1 MPCYDPRPSMCY
13 EETQSEVK
21 TLRNT
26 IDKRNA
32 MICAILSELTSATS
46 VHYTTD
52 FITNAEKN
60 GSITGIQHLW
70 SKHQAEDIRRVAK
83 YTKADWKR
91 ASVHEKN
98 LAKRIQ
104 EKQCVQK

>member
-1 MPCYDPRPSMCY
+1 MSYYDHRPSMCY
-13 EETQSEVK
+13 TETQYTVR
-21 TLRNT
+21 TLENT

-32 MICAILSELTSATS
+32 MICALLSELTSATS
-46 VHYTTD
+46 AIYTTN

-70 SKHQAEDIRRVAK
+70 SKHQAEDIRRISK
-83 YTKADWKR
+83 YTKVDWKK

-98 LAKRIQ
+98 LAKRLK
-104 EKQCVQK
+104 EKL

>member
-13 EETQSEVK
+13 TETQATVR
-21 TLRNT
+21 TLENT

-32 MICAILSELTSATS
+32 MICALLSEISTVLSKEDL
-46 VHYTTD
+46 TD

-70 SKHQAEDIRRVAK
+70 NKHQAEDIRRISN
-83 YTKADWKR
+83 YTKSDWKK

-98 LAKRIQ
+98 
-104 EKQCVQK
+104 

>member
-1 MPCYDPRPSMCY
+1 MCY
-13 EETQSEVK
+13 TETQSTVR
-21 TLRNT
+21 TLEST
-26 IDKRNA
+26 IDERNA
-32 MICAILSELTSATS
+32 MICALLSELTSATS
-46 VHYTTD
+46 VHYTTN

-83 YTKADWKR
+83 YTKADWKK

-98 LAKRIQ
+98 LAKRLK
-104 EKQCVQK
+104 ENNEPTNPR

>member
-13 EETQSEVK
+13 TETQSTVK
-21 TLRNT
+21 TLENT

-32 MICAILSELTSATS
+32 MICALLSEIAT
-46 VHYTTD
+46 VLNKEDLID
-52 FITNAEKN
+52 FIANAEKN

-70 SKHQAEDIRRVAK
+70 NKHQAEDIRRISK
-83 YTKADWKR
+83 YTKADWKK

-98 LAKRIQ
+98 LAKRLK
-104 EKQCVQK
+104 EKL